1 MDTRSAPIVTTTTLS
16 TVLHLGIF
24 IGILWL
30 YQQADPATA
39 VGSGLQLELV
49 SAKTASFQHE
59 TEASS
64 HVSSHVSSHIASH
77 VASHAVNQAPAVP
90 TAKHEGR
97 ETEQSMPSEIVA
109 AHSESAYVIDSGEQ
123 VSDHFDSIE
132 QVVVERD
139 AVSPITGRTES
150 DLPADHSKDETLLAR
165 STAASQHQH
174 AILEL
179 LHSSINQ
186 HKEYPYL
193 ARRQRREGISTVA
206 FVLYPD
212 GSIENTHLVQSSN
225 TVALDRAALSAV
237 EQIAPFSAALDYL
250 DAAEEFKVDIVFE
263 LL

>member
-1 MDTRSAPIVTTTTLS
+1 MDTRPAPIVTSTTLS
-16 TVLHLGIF
+16 AVLHLGVF

-49 SAKTASFQHE
+49 SAETASLKFE

-64 HVSSHVSSHIASH
+64 HVSHIAGH
-77 VASHAVNQAPAVP
+77 VANHAVNQAPVVP
-90 TAKHEGR
+90 TANHEDR
-97 ETEQSMPSEIVA
+97 EAEQSMPAAIVA
-109 AHSESAYVIDSGEQ
+109 THSKSAYVIDSSEQ
-123 VSDHFDSIE
+123 VNDHFDSIE

-139 AVSPITGRTES
+139 AVSPKTERTES
-150 DLPADHSKDETLLAR
+150 DLPAEDSKDETLPAR

-237 EQIAPFSAALDYL
+237 ERIAPFSAAQDYL
-250 DAAEEFKVDIVFE
+250 DAAEQFKIDIVFE